1 MFQTRKEKDFEEFV
15 RALPKLEPI
24 EFYGLAKILS
34 TEKMKG
40 ETELDVVLEHMMDRF
55 LELPKRRRREILGM
69 LRDVKREVKQNGST
83 T

>member
-24 EFYGLAKILS
+24 EFYGLAKFLS

-55 LELPKRRRREILGM
+55 LELPKRRRREVLKM